1 MQKLFLPLTLA
12 AFIANPAWA
21 QLPAPSGSSTII
33 LAHMPALSS
42 EAAGPLSLTAALA
55 LAMRTNPDIAVAAWE
70 VAALDGSV
78 RQAGIIPNPSLEAS
92 VEDTR
97 QATRTSTV
105 QLNLPIELGGKRS
118 ARINAA
124 ERGLDAATIE
134 LDGKRADVRAIVVA
148 AFYDVV
154 TAQERYRLA
163 LDSAQLAQR
172 ATSAAANRVLAG
184 KVSPVEET
192 RARVAEAN
200 VRAEL
205 ILAASEVQGARR
217 RLAATWG
224 SFNPRF
230 ERAMDQGETLPVLPA
245 LNDLMQRLQQ
255 APSLARA
262 RIEVD
267 RRQALARVERSR
279 QMPDVTLSFGTKRD
293 EQLGRNQAIVGVSI
307 PIPLFDRNQGNVLE
321 TLRRT
326 DKARDELLAT
336 ELRLTTELAQVHGR
350 LGAAREE
357 VELLRQEILPGA
369 QSAYDATT
377 KGFELGK
384 FSFLEVLDAQRTYF
398 QAKSQY
404 LRALSETHRAAAD
417 IERLVG
423 TTYAPE
429 GGTTTHQEK

>member
-1 MQKLFLPLTLA
+1 MQKLFLPLALA
-12 AFIANPAWA
+12 AFVVNPAWA
-21 QLPAPSGSSTII
+21 QLPAPSDSSTITP
-33 LAHMPALSS
+33 AHMPALSS
-42 EAAGPLSLTAALA
+42 EVAGPLTLAAALA
-55 LAMRTNPDIAVAAWE
+55 LAMRASPDIAVAQRE
-70 VAALDGSV
+70 VDALDGSV
-78 RQAGIIPNPSLEAS
+78 RQAGIIPNPTLGAS

-97 QATRTSTV
+97 QATRTTTV
-105 QLNLPIELGGKRS
+105 QLNVPIELGGKRS

-124 ERGLDAATIE
+124 QRGRDAAAIE
-134 LDGKRADVRAIVVA
+134 LDGKRAEVRAIVVA

-163 LDSAQLAQR
+163 LASVQLAQR

-205 ILAASEVQGARR
+205 VLAASEVQGARR

-224 SFNPRF
+224 SSNPRF
-230 ERAMDQGETLPVLPA
+230 ERAVDQVETLPALPA
-245 LNDLMQRLQQ
+245 LNDLTQRLQQ

-267 RRQALARVERSR
+267 RRQALARIERSR
-279 QMPDVTLSFGTKRD
+279 QMPDVTLSFGAKRD
-293 EQLGRNQAIVGVSI
+293 EQLGRNQAIFGVSI

-321 TLRRT
+321 SLRRT
-326 DKARDELLAT
+326 DKARDELVAT
-336 ELRLTTELAQVHGR
+336 EVRLTAELAQVHGR
-350 LGAAREE
+350 LGAARQE

-384 FSFLEVLDAQRTYF
+384 FSFLEVLDAQRTFF

-417 IERLVG
+417 IDRLVG
-423 TTYAPE
+423 TPYAPE
-429 GGTTTHQEK
+429 SGTTIHQEK

>member
-1 MQKLFLPLTLA
+1 MQKLFLPLAVA
-12 AFIANPAWA
+12 AFVVHPAWA
-21 QLPAPSGSSTII
+21 QVPAPSGSGTITP
-33 LAHMPALSS
+33 AHMPALSS
-42 EAAGPLSLTAALA
+42 EAAGPLTLAAALA
-55 LAMRTNPDIAVAAWE
+55 LAMRASPDIAVSARE
-70 VAALDGSV
+70 VDALDGSV
-78 RQAGIIPNPSLEAS
+78 RQAGIIPNPSIETT
-92 VEDTR
+92 VENTR
-97 QATRTSTV
+97 QATRTTTV
-105 QLNLPIELGGKRS
+105 QLNVPIELGGKRS

-124 ERGLDAATIE
+124 QRGRDAAVIE
-134 LDGKRADVRAIVVA
+134 LDGKRAEVRAIVVA

-163 LDSAQLAQR
+163 LASVQLAKR

-205 ILAASEVQGARR
+205 ILIASEVQGARR

-224 SFNPRF
+224 SSNPSF
-230 ERAMDQGETLPVLPA
+230 ERAVDQVDTLPALPA
-245 LNDLMQRLQQ
+245 LNDLTQRLQQ

-279 QMPDVTLSFGTKRD
+279 QMPDVTLSFGAKLD

-307 PIPLFDRNQGNVLE
+307 PISLFDRNQGNVLE
-321 TLRRT
+321 SLRRT
-326 DKARDELLAT
+326 DKARDELVAI
-336 ELRLTTELAQVHGR
+336 EVRLTTELAQVHGR
-350 LGAAREE
+350 LGAARQE

-369 QSAYDATT
+369 QSTYDATT

-384 FSFLEVLDAQRTYF
+384 FSFLEVLDAQRTFF

-417 IERLVG
+417 IDRLVG
-423 TTYAPE
+423 TPYAPE
-429 GGTTTHQEK
+429 SGTTTHQEK

>member
-1 MQKLFLPLTLA
+1 MQKLFLPLALA
-12 AFIANPAWA
+12 AFVVNPAWA
-21 QLPAPSGSSTII
+21 QVPAPSGSSTITP
-33 LAHMPALSS
+33 AHMPALSS
-42 EAAGPLSLTAALA
+42 EAAGPLTLAAALA
-55 LAMRTNPDIAVAAWE
+55 WAMRASPDIAVAERE
-70 VAALDGSV
+70 VGALEGSV
-78 RQAGIIPNPSLEAS
+78 RQAGIIPNPSLVAS

-97 QATRTSTV
+97 QATRTTTV
-105 QLNLPIELGGKRS
+105 QLNVPIELGGKRS

-124 ERGLDAATIE
+124 ERGRDAAAIE
-134 LDGKRADVRAIVVA
+134 LDGKRAEVRAIVVA

-163 LDSAQLAQR
+163 LASTQLAQR

-224 SFNPRF
+224 SLNPRF
-230 ERAMDQGETLPVLPA
+230 ERVVDQVETLPVLPA
-245 LNDLMQRLQQ
+245 LNDLTQRLQQ

-279 QMPDVTLSFGTKRD
+279 QMPDVTLSFGAKRD

-321 TLRRT
+321 SLRRT
-326 DKARDELLAT
+326 DKARDELVAT
-336 ELRLTTELAQVHGR
+336 EVRLTTELAQVHGR
-350 LGAAREE
+350 LGAARQE

-384 FSFLEVLDAQRTYF
+384 FSFLEVLDAQRTFF

-417 IERLVG
+417 IDRLVG
-423 TTYAPE
+423 TPYAPE
-429 GGTTTHQEK
+429 SGTTIHQEK

>member
-1 MQKLFLPLTLA
+1 MQKLFLPLAVA
-12 AFIANPAWA
+12 AFVVHPAWA
-21 QLPAPSGSSTII
+21 QVPAPSGSGTITP
-33 LAHMPALSS
+33 AHMPALSS
-42 EAAGPLSLTAALA
+42 EAAGPLTLAAALA
-55 LAMRTNPDIAVAAWE
+55 LAMRASPDIAVSARE
-70 VAALDGSV
+70 VDALDGSV
-78 RQAGIIPNPSLEAS
+78 RQAGIIPNPSIEAS

-97 QATRTSTV
+97 QATRTTTV
-105 QLNLPIELGGKRS
+105 QLNVPIELGGKRS

-124 ERGLDAATIE
+124 ERGRDAAAIE
-134 LDGKRADVRAIVVA
+134 LDGKRAEVRAIVVA

-163 LDSAQLAQR
+163 LASVQLAQS

-205 ILAASEVQGARR
+205 ILAASEAQGARR

-224 SFNPRF
+224 SSNPRF
-230 ERAMDQGETLPVLPA
+230 ERAVDQVDTLPALPA
-245 LNDLMQRLQQ
+245 LNDLTQRLQQ

-279 QMPDVTLSFGTKRD
+279 QMPDVTLSFGAKRD

-321 TLRRT
+321 SLRRT
-326 DKARDELLAT
+326 DKARGELVAT
-336 ELRLTTELAQVHGR
+336 EVRLTTELAQVHGR
-350 LGAAREE
+350 LGAARQE

-384 FSFLEVLDAQRTYF
+384 FSFLEVLDAQRTFF

-417 IERLVG
+417 IDRLVG
-423 TTYAPE
+423 TPYAPE
-429 GGTTTHQEK
+429 SGTTIYQEK